1 MNSWL
6 VVSNMSFIFHFIYE
20 WDVILPIDFHIF
32 QDGWNH
38 QPGKKM
44 AISFRCMISDI
55 MHVLILNNQVSC
67 YWPGFLRKWR
77 GNSPLTKTGCGW
89 FSPSRSLVCT
99 SVDAR
104 WCPSSI
110 AKLVNITPI
119 SLWFMVDITNELMGV
134 INQLITG
141 GHHIVSSVPSQFLS
155 CFFPI
160 FSRWHFILSILGAEK
175 HGGHDIISNLYAQY
189 HIISN
194 FIMVIVLQT
203 YSIYTNLLEYFVS
216 KTSKNWLNGTCSG
229 QVHLCW

>member
-155 CFFPI
+155 CFFSHFLEVTFYFIYFRGWETRWAWYNIQLICPI
-160 FSRWHFILSILGAEK
+160 SHNIQFYYGDCFA
-175 HGGHDIISNLYAQY
+175 DIFHLYQ
-189 HIISN
+189 
-194 FIMVIVLQT
+194 
-203 YSIYTNLLEYFVS
+203 FV
-216 KTSKNWLNGTCSG
+216 GIFCE
-229 QVHLCW
+229 